1 MPASG
6 GLTPPERHTTLSL
19 PQRQPTDMIPYLDA
33 AQLAAAL
40 TYPVLIPALGAAFR
54 DGAEAPRRHV
64 HTISPDHDAVLL
76 LMPVWQPERHT
87 GVKLVTVAP
96 RNPALKLPTVHSVF
110 MLFDSATGAPVCQ
123 MDGEELTLRRTAAAS
138 ALASSYLSRADSSR
152 LLLVG
157 TGSLAPY
164 MAAAHCAARP
174 LRSVTVWGRSPQ
186 KAEATAGLLREQLG
200 AAGIE
205 VDIAVDLDSAAR
217 DADIISCATTSTTP
231 IVRADWIRPGTHI
244 DLVGGFRPN
253 MREADDALVSAA
265 EVFVDT
271 YAGALA
277 EAGDLLQPIAAGC
290 MTRDDIRGELADLCA
305 GRHPGRTHASQITLF
320 KSVGTAL
327 EDLCG
332 ANLAWD
338 FHRRPAPDGAR

>member
-1 MPASG
+1 
-6 GLTPPERHTTLSL
+6 
-19 PQRQPTDMIPYLDA
+19 MIPYLDA
-33 AQLAAAL
+33 TQIAAAL
-40 TYPVLIPALGAAFR
+40 AYPVLIAALRDAFR
-54 DGAEAPRRHV
+54 TGAEAPQRHV
-64 HTISPDHDAVLL
+64 HTISPANDAVLL
-76 LMPVWQPERHT
+76 LMPVWQSERHT

-96 RNPALKLPTVHSVF
+96 RNPQLNLPTVHSIF

-138 ALASSYLSRADSSR
+138 ALASSYLSRPDSSR
-152 LLLVG
+152 LLVVG

-164 MAAAHCAARP
+164 MAAAHCAVRP
-174 LRSVTVWGRSPQ
+174 IRSVAVWGRSPD
-186 KAEATAGLLREQLG
+186 KAGGMADLLRRQLG
-200 AAGIE
+200 DAGID
-205 VDIAVDLDSAAR
+205 VTIAEDLETAVR
-217 DADIISCATTSTTP
+217 NADIISCATTSTVP
-231 IVRADWIRPGTHI
+231 LVHGHWVQPGAHV

-253 MREADDALVSAA
+253 MREADDALVGAA

-277 EAGDLLQPIAAGC
+277 EAGDLLQPIEAGC
-290 MTRDDIRGELADLCA
+290 LSREDIRAELADLCA
-305 GRHPGRTHASQITLF
+305 GRHAGRTDASQVTLF

-338 FHRRPAPDGAR
+338 FHRK

>member
-1 MPASG
+1 
-6 GLTPPERHTTLSL
+6 
-19 PQRQPTDMIPYLDA
+19 MIPYLNA

-40 TYPVLIPALGAAFR
+40 PYPVLIAALRDAFR
-54 DGAEAPRRHV
+54 TGAEAPQRHV
-64 HTISPDHDAVLL
+64 HTISPANDAVLL
-76 LMPVWQPERHT
+76 LMPVWQSERHT

-96 RNPALKLPTVHSVF
+96 RNPQLNLPTVHSIF

-138 ALASSYLSRADSSR
+138 ALASSYLSRPDSSR
-152 LLLVG
+152 LLVVG

-164 MAAAHCAARP
+164 MAAAHCAVRP
-174 LRSVTVWGRSPQ
+174 IRSVAVWGRSPD
-186 KAEATAGLLREQLG
+186 KAGGMADLLRRQLG
-200 AAGIE
+200 DAGID
-205 VDIAVDLDSAAR
+205 VTIAEDLETAVR
-217 DADIISCATTSTTP
+217 NADIISCATTSTVP
-231 IVRADWIRPGTHI
+231 LVHGHWVQPGAHV

-253 MREADDALVSAA
+253 MREADDALVGAA

-277 EAGDLLQPIAAGC
+277 EAGDLLQPIEAGC
-290 MTRDDIRGELADLCA
+290 LSREDIRAELADLCA
-305 GRHPGRTHASQITLF
+305 GRHAGRTDASQVTLF

-338 FHRRPAPDGAR
+338 FHRK

>member
-1 MPASG
+1 
-6 GLTPPERHTTLSL
+6 
-19 PQRQPTDMIPYLDA
+19 MIPFLDA
-33 AQLAAAL
+33 AQLAVAL
-40 TYPVLIPALGAAFR
+40 PYPVLIDALRDAFR
-54 DGAEAPRRHV
+54 IGAEAPQRHV
-64 HTISPDHDAVLL
+64 HTISQANDAVLL

-96 RNPALKLPTVHSVF
+96 RNPQLNLPTVHSIF

-138 ALASSYLSRADSSR
+138 ALASSYLSRPESKH

-164 MAAAHCAARP
+164 MAAAHCSARP
-174 LRSVTVWGRSPQ
+174 IRSVTVWGRTPA
-186 KAEATAGLLREQLG
+186 KAARTAALLRQELDDG
-200 AAGIE
+200 
-205 VDIAVDLDSAAR
+205 IAVLVASDLEAAVR
-217 DADIISCATTSTTP
+217 DADIISCATTSTVP
-231 IVRADWIRPGTHI
+231 LVQGQWVQPGTHI

-253 MREADDALVSAA
+253 MREADDALVAA
-265 EVFVDT
+265 ADVFVDT
-271 YAGALA
+271 FAGALA
-277 EAGDLLQPIAAGC
+277 EAGDLVQPMAAGC
-290 MTRDDIRGELADLCA
+290 LAREDIRAELADLCA
-305 GRHPGRTHASQITLF
+305 GRHPGRTDAAQITLF

-338 FHRRPAPDGAR
+338 FHHK

>member
-1 MPASG
+1 
-6 GLTPPERHTTLSL
+6 
-19 PQRQPTDMIPYLDA
+19 MIPYLDA

-40 TYPVLIPALGAAFR
+40 PYPVLIAALRDAFR
-54 DGAEAPRRHV
+54 NGAEAPRRHV
-64 HTISPDHDAVLL
+64 HTISPANDAVLL

-96 RNPALKLPTVHSVF
+96 RNSQVNLPTVHSIF

-123 MDGEELTLRRTAAAS
+123 MDGEELTLRRTAASS
-138 ALASSYLSRADSSR
+138 ALASTYLSRPESSR
-152 LLLVG
+152 LLIVG

-174 LRSVTVWGRSPQ
+174 IRSVTVWGRSPD
-186 KAEATAGLLREQLG
+186 KAARTAGLLQQALG
-200 AAGIE
+200 ETSIDVGITE
-205 VDIAVDLDSAAR
+205 DLAVAVGN
-217 DADIISCATTSTTP
+217 ADIVSCATTSTVP
-231 IVRADWIRPGTHI
+231 IVQANWVQPGTHV

-253 MREADDALVSAA
+253 MREADDALVGAA

-271 YAGALA
+271 FAGALA
-277 EAGDLLQPIAAGC
+277 EAGDLLQPIESGFLV
-290 MTRDDIRGELADLCA
+290 RDDIRAELADLCA
-305 GRHPGRTHASQITLF
+305 GRHPGRTDASQITLF

-338 FHRRPAPDGAR
+338 FHRQ

>member
-1 MPASG
+1 
-6 GLTPPERHTTLSL
+6 
-19 PQRQPTDMIPYLDA
+19 MIPYLDA
-33 AQLAAAL
+33 AQLAVAMP
-40 TYPVLIPALGAAFR
+40 YPVLISALRDAFLA
-54 DGAEAPRRHV
+54 GAETPQRHV
-64 HTISPDHDAVLL
+64 HTISPNNDAVLL

-96 RNPALKLPTVHSVF
+96 RNPQLQLPTVHSVF

-138 ALASSYLSRADSSR
+138 ALASTYLSRPDSSR
-152 LLLVG
+152 LLIVG

-174 LRSVTVWGRSPQ
+174 IRDVTVWGRSPD
-186 KAEATAGLLREQLG
+186 KAAQMADLLRQRLG
-200 AAGIE
+200 DAGITVSVAE
-205 VDIAVDLDSAAR
+205 DLPTAATN
-217 DADIISCATTSTTP
+217 AHIISCATTSTTP
-231 IVRADWIRPGTHI
+231 ILQAAWVQPGTHV

-253 MREADDALVSAA
+253 MREADDALIAA
-265 EVFVDT
+265 SEVFVDT
-271 YAGALA
+271 FAGALA
-277 EAGDLLQPIAAGC
+277 EAGDLVQPMAAGSLA
-290 MTRDDIRGELADLCA
+290 RGDLRAELADLCA
-305 GRHPGRTHASQITLF
+305 GRHPGRTGASQITLF

-338 FHRRPAPDGAR
+338 FHRR

>member
-1 MPASG
+1 
-6 GLTPPERHTTLSL
+6 
-19 PQRQPTDMIPYLDA
+19 MIPYLDA
-33 AQLAAAL
+33 AQIAAAL
-40 TYPVLIPALGAAFR
+40 PYPVLIEALRDAFR
-54 DGAEAPRRHV
+54 SGAEAPQRHV
-64 HTISPDHDAVLL
+64 HTISPANDAVLL
-76 LMPVWQPERHT
+76 LMPVWQPERHA

-96 RNPALKLPTVHSVF
+96 RNPARDLPTVHSIF

-138 ALASSYLSRADSSR
+138 ALASSFLSRAGSSR

-174 LRSVTVWGRSPQ
+174 IRHVTVWGRSPD
-186 KAEATAGLLREQLG
+186 KAARTADQLRAQL
-200 AAGIE
+200 ADAGIAVE
-205 VDIAVDLDSAAR
+205 VAADLETAAR
-217 DADIISCATTSTTP
+217 NADIISCATTSTVP
-231 IVRADWIRPGTHI
+231 LLQGSWMQPGVHV

-253 MREADDALVSAA
+253 MREADDALMAA
-265 EVFVDT
+265 ADIFVDT
-271 YAGALA
+271 HAGALA
-277 EAGDLLQPIAAGC
+277 EAGDLVQPMANGSLA
-290 MTRDDIRGELADLCA
+290 RADIRAELADLCA
-305 GRHPGRTHASQITLF
+305 GRHPGRTEAAQQTLF

-338 FHRRPAPDGAR
+338 FHRT

>member
-1 MPASG
+1 
-6 GLTPPERHTTLSL
+6 
-19 PQRQPTDMIPYLDA
+19 MIPYLDA

-40 TYPVLIPALGAAFR
+40 PYPVLIAALRDAFCN
-54 DGAEAPRRHV
+54 GAEAPRRHV
-64 HTISPDHDAVLL
+64 HTISPANDAVLL

-96 RNPALKLPTVHSVF
+96 RNSQANLPTVHSIF

-123 MDGEELTLRRTAAAS
+123 MDGEELTLRRTAASS
-138 ALASSYLSRADSSR
+138 ALASSYLSRPDSSR
-152 LLLVG
+152 LLIVG

-174 LRSVTVWGRSPQ
+174 IRSVTVWGRSPD
-186 KAEATAGLLREQLG
+186 KAARTAGLLQQALG
-200 AAGIE
+200 EAGI
-205 VDIAVDLDSAAR
+205 AVAISEELAAAAK
-217 DADIISCATTSTTP
+217 DADIISCATTSTVP
-231 IVRADWIRPGTHI
+231 LLRSDWVQPGTHV

-253 MREADDALVSAA
+253 MREADDALVAA
-265 EVFVDT
+265 ADVFVDT
-271 YAGALA
+271 FAGALA
-277 EAGDLLQPIAAGC
+277 EAGDLLQPMEAGC
-290 MTRDDIRGELADLCA
+290 LMRDDIRAELADLCA
-305 GRHPGRTHASQITLF
+305 GRHPGRAGMPQVTLF

-338 FHRRPAPDGAR
+338 FHRR